1 MIEGIVSLVV
11 GLIGAVIGLVLGLLG
26 IIVGIVVPVS
36 IAIVVPL
43 LVCGIP
49 ILLVMAV
56 VWLLGWP
63 SARRARKRAPEDMRA
78 MRDIDRGLA
87 RMQNRLDSLETI
99 MRDDTRR
106 YSTR

>member
-11 GLIGAVIGLVLGLLG
+11 GLVGAVIGLVIGILG
-26 IIVGIVVPVS
+26 IIVGIVVPVL

-43 LVCGIP
+43 LVCGLP
-49 ILLVMAV
+49 LLLVMAV
-56 VWLLGWP
+56 VWLLGLP
-63 SARRARKRAPEDMRA
+63 SARRAHRKAPEDMRS

-99 MRDDTRR
+99 VRDDARS
-106 YSTR
+106 YSAR

>member
-11 GLIGAVIGLVLGLLG
+11 GLIGAVLGLVLGILG
-26 IIVGIVVPVS
+26 IIVGIVVPVLV
-36 IAIVVPL
+36 AIVVPL

-49 ILLVMAV
+49 LLLVMGV

-63 SARRARKRAPEDMRA
+63 SARRARKRAPEDLHA

-87 RMQNRLDSLETI
+87 RMRNRLDSLETI
-99 MRDDTRR
+99 MRDDTRS
-106 YSTR
+106 YSAR

>member
-26 IIVGIVVPVS
+26 IIVGIVVPVL

-43 LVCGIP
+43 LVCGVP
-49 ILLVMAV
+49 LLLVMAV
-56 VWLLGWP
+56 VWLLGLP
-63 SARRARKRAPEDMRA
+63 SARRARRKAPEDMRT

-99 MRDDTRR
+99 MRDDPGH

>member
-1 MIEGIVSLVV
+1 MIEGIISLVV
-11 GLIGAVIGLVLGLLG
+11 GLIGAVIGLVVGILG
-26 IIVGIVVPVS
+26 IVAGIVVPVL

-49 ILLVMAV
+49 LLLVLAV
-56 VWLLGWP
+56 VWLLGFP
-63 SARRARKRAPEDMRA
+63 SARRARKRAPEDMRT
-78 MRDIDRGLA
+78 MRDVDRGLA

-99 MRDDTRR
+99 MADDTRT

>member
-1 MIEGIVSLVV
+1 MIEGIISLVV
-11 GLIGAVIGLVLGLLG
+11 GLIGAVIGLVVGILG
-26 IIVGIVVPVS
+26 IVAGIVVPVL

-49 ILLVMAV
+49 LLLVLAV
-56 VWLLGWP
+56 VWLLGFP
-63 SARRARKRAPEDMRA
+63 SARRARKRAPEDMRT

-99 MRDDTRR
+99 MADDTRS
-106 YSTR
+106 YSAR

>member
-1 MIEGIVSLVV
+1 MIEGIISLVV
-11 GLIGAVIGLVLGLLG
+11 GLIGAMIGLVVGILG
-26 IIVGIVVPVS
+26 IVAGIVVPVL

-49 ILLVMAV
+49 LLLVLAV
-56 VWLLGWP
+56 VWLLGLP
-63 SARRARKRAPEDMRA
+63 SARRARKRAPEDMRT

-99 MRDDTRR
+99 MADDTRS
-106 YSTR
+106 YSGR

>member
-26 IIVGIVVPVS
+26 IVVGIVVPVL

-49 ILLVMAV
+49 LLLVMAV
-56 VWLLGWP
+56 VWLLGFP
-63 SARRARKRAPEDMRA
+63 SARRARRKAPEDMRT

-87 RMQNRLDSLETI
+87 RMQNRLDSLETVI
-99 MRDDTRR
+99 TNDSRSNFAR
-106 YSTR
+106 

>member
-1 MIEGIVSLVV
+1 MIEGIISLVV
-11 GLIGAVIGLVLGLLG
+11 GLIGAMIGSVVGILG
-26 IIVGIVVPVS
+26 IVAGIVVPVL

-49 ILLVMAV
+49 LLLVLAV
-56 VWLLGWP
+56 VWLLGFP
-63 SARRARKRAPEDMRA
+63 SARRARKRAPEDMRT

-99 MRDDTRR
+99 MTDDTRT

>member
-1 MIEGIVSLVV
+1 MIEGIISLVV
-11 GLIGAVIGLVLGLLG
+11 GLIGAVIGLVVGILG
-26 IIVGIVVPVS
+26 IVAGIVVPVL

-49 ILLVMAV
+49 LLLVLAV
-56 VWLLGWP
+56 VWLLGFP
-63 SARRARKRAPEDMRA
+63 SARRARKRAPEDMRT

-99 MRDDTRR
+99 MADDTRT